1 MFPLFLDIINEKV
14 FTRKVANI
22 MKIDW
27 VLFGQYLSF
36 IVGIVSAALSYRSV
50 KSNNRSMEKLEL
62 TKEEFAR
69 ENEKIKREQFL
80 QDEKFKRE
88 REAQVE
94 KQKLIA
100 EFLSSI
106 NVFSATKTPELQE
119 RAVSSCSTLLPHL
132 SGELYKTVNNIMKDL
147 NDGTV
152 VGWDTDKLENINQS
166 IAHASEHFLTLLKQS
181 N

>member
-36 IVGIVSAALSYRSV
+36 IVGIVSAALIYRSV

-80 QDEKFKRE
+80 
-88 REAQVE
+88 
-94 KQKLIA
+94 
-100 EFLSSI
+100 
-106 NVFSATKTPELQE
+106 
-119 RAVSSCSTLLPHL
+119 
-132 SGELYKTVNNIMKDL
+132 KD
-147 NDGTV
+147 
-152 VGWDTDKLENINQS
+152 
-166 IAHASEHFLTLLKQS
+166 
-181 N
+181 